1 MTSDRATGG
10 ASRTAEAAAARG
22 GGRSSRAEL
31 RRLAEQAAGAFPRLL
46 VESERIAA
54 TVTPGIHGRRRV
66 GSGDAFWQYRRYQF
80 GDPVSLIDWRQ
91 SAKRMRSYVRQN
103 EWEAAESIWL
113 WRDNSPSMH
122 WHSLPGLPSKVH
134 RASVLLVAIASLL
147 VRGGERVA
155 LLHEPDPPTTGR
167 ATLDRLAVYLT
178 RTGQVPDMPAQDV
191 AADRMRGP
199 SAASAAASGA
209 EGDWPASLPHQRDL
223 PRFARAIWFSDF
235 LSPLARIEAAVRRD
249 AARGVSGHLVQILD
263 PAEADLPYAGR
274 IRFAGLEGEGRY
286 TVDRVEAIRPQWI
299 ARLQARHEALRR
311 IAAGAGWTF
320 AVHRT
325 DQPPQTALLALYA
338 ALSGDPS
345 VGARTVQRAAD
356 PAAGAG
362 GT

>member
-10 ASRTAEAAAARG
+10 TNRTAEAAPAGSG
-22 GGRSSRAEL
+22 GARSSRAEL

-147 VRGGERVA
+147 VRGGERVG

-178 RTGQVPDMPAQDV
+178 RTGQTPDMPAQEAPATARP
-191 AADRMRGP
+191 AAKG
-199 SAASAAASGA
+199 AAMGA
-209 EGDWPASLPHQRDL
+209 EGDWPASLPYQRDL

-249 AARGVSGHLVQILD
+249 AARGVGGHLVQILD
-263 PAEADLPYAGR
+263 PAEADLPFSGR
-274 IRFAGLEGEGRY
+274 VRFGGLEGEGRH
-286 TVDRVEAIRPQWI
+286 TVDRVEAIRPQWLE
-299 ARLQARHEALRR
+299 RLQARHEALRR

-325 DQPPQTALLALYA
+325 DHPPQTALLALYA

-345 VGARTVQRAAD
+345 VGARTVQRSPD
-356 PAAGAG
+356 PDAGTGAG
-362 GT
+362 